1 MDLKKSL
8 HHFLWP
14 LLVGLLAGCSTA
26 RSLQEGQY
34 RLAKN
39 KVEILNDDGLN
50 ISEITPYIKQQAKPA
65 GPMTYIYSMGGKDN
79 KSGWSRLMHKLGTP
93 PVIYTPEQVEASQEN
108 IVRHLEYL
116 GYYDSDV
123 DARVSVNRRN
133 VTVDYRVTLGR
144 QVPIGEIRYNLPERG
159 PLAEYFLRDTVNLLV
174 HKGDYLSEALLER
187 ESERSAAV
195 LREAGFF
202 GFNKNYYFFQADTLG
217 RKDAVLE
224 YRIGEYTRNE
234 PETSAREHRQYTIGN
249 IRFAYDNDVK
259 IREKVLRQMNT
270 LVPGEVYRE
279 SDVNNTYRRLSALK
293 VFRGINLGMVP
304 REDSTVV
311 DCNINLSRSSIQ
323 GFKVNLEASSNSN
336 GLLGI
341 SPQLTYYHK
350 NIFRGGE
357 WLNLGF
363 LGNFQFKLDDNIRS
377 NEFGVTGGLSF
388 PKLIAVP
395 PRFVR
400 DTRSGGRTEVNLS
413 YSYQN
418 RPEYTRHVVGS
429 SFGYTG
435 NWGPK
440 TFYQIFP
447 LQLSI
452 VRLTD
457 IDPLFLI
464 SLLNNPFLLS
474 AYLDHFDLGSR
485 FSVYYTTDAS
495 ANPTSSYHYFRFQVD
510 ASGNVLSLFNGLMKL
525 DSELC
530 ERMILDT
537 PYSQY
542 TRLEAS
548 AGRTWRLGR
557 TGRRAIA
564 TRIMGG
570 IGFAYGNSTTLPFE
584 KQFYGGGASSLRG
597 WQARGVGPGLSEY
610 IDFFTIP
617 SQTGDLKLEANV
629 EYRFPLFWKLNGAAF
644 LDAGNVWLLNGDDLG
659 DGAFRW
665 DTLGDSIAADWG
677 LGLRLDLNFLLLRI
691 DLGMKLHDPV
701 REGAYKWVGPR
712 QWFNRDSYAV
722 HFGVGYP
729 F

>member
-14 LLVGLLAGCSTA
+14 LLVGLVAGCSTA

-234 PETSAREHRQYTIGN
+234 SASSAREHKQFTIGN

-644 LDAGNVWLLNGDDLG
+644 LDAIRWETASPQT
-659 DGAFRW
+659 GAWAFAW
-665 DTLGDSIAADWG
+665 T
-677 LGLRLDLNFLLLRI
+677 
-691 DLGMKLHDPV
+691 
-701 REGAYKWVGPR
+701 
-712 QWFNRDSYAV
+712 
-722 HFGVGYP
+722 
-729 F
+729 

>member
-8 HHFLWP
+8 HHFLLP
-14 LLVGLLAGCSTA
+14 LLVGLVAGCSTA

-174 HKGDYLSEALLER
+174 HKGDYLSEALLEQ

-485 FSVYYTTDAS
+485 MSVYYTTDAS
-495 ANPTSSYHYFRFQVD
+495 ANPTSSYHYFRFQTV
-510 ASGNVLSLFNGLMKL
+510 
-525 DSELC
+525 
-530 ERMILDT
+530 
-537 PYSQY
+537 
-542 TRLEAS
+542 
-548 AGRTWRLGR
+548 
-557 TGRRAIA
+557 
-564 TRIMGG
+564 
-570 IGFAYGNSTTLPFE
+570 
-584 KQFYGGGASSLRG
+584 
-597 WQARGVGPGLSEY
+597 
-610 IDFFTIP
+610 
-617 SQTGDLKLEANV
+617 
-629 EYRFPLFWKLNGAAF
+629 
-644 LDAGNVWLLNGDDLG
+644 
-659 DGAFRW
+659 
-665 DTLGDSIAADWG
+665 
-677 LGLRLDLNFLLLRI
+677 
-691 DLGMKLHDPV
+691 
-701 REGAYKWVGPR
+701 
-712 QWFNRDSYAV
+712 
-722 HFGVGYP
+722 
-729 F
+729 

>member
-1 MDLKKSL
+1 MILKKSL
-8 HHFLWP
+8 HR
-14 LLVGLLAGCSTA
+14 LLLPLLAGLVAGCGTA

-39 KVEILNDDGLN
+39 KVEIINDETLTL
-50 ISEITPYIKQQAKPA
+50 SEITPYIKQQAKPA
-65 GPMTYIYSMGGKDN
+65 GPLTLIYSLGGKED
-79 KSGWSRLMHKLGTP
+79 KLAWSRLMHKLGTP

-116 GYYDSDV
+116 GYYDSKV

-133 VTVDYRVTLGR
+133 VTVDYRVIPGR
-144 QVPIGEIRYNLPERG
+144 RVPIAEIRYILPERG
-159 PLAEYFLRDTVNLLV
+159 TLSEHFLRDTVNQLV
-174 HKGDYLSEALLER
+174 HKGDLLSEALLEQ

-202 GFNKNYYFFQADTLG
+202 GFNKNYYFFEADTLG

-234 PETSAREHRQYTIGN
+234 PATSAREHKQYTIGN

-270 LVPGEVYRE
+270 LVPGETYRE
-279 SDVNNTYRRLSALK
+279 SDVNNTYQRLSALK
-293 VFRGINLGMVP
+293 VFRGVNVGLVP

-311 DCNINLSRSSIQ
+311 DCNINLSRTSIQ
-323 GFKVNLEASSNSN
+323 GYKVNLEASSNSN

-341 SPQLTYYHK
+341 SPQFSYYHK

-363 LGNFQFKLDDNIRS
+363 LGNFQFKLNDRNVRS

-388 PKLIAVP
+388 PKLVAVP
-395 PRFVR
+395 RRMVR
-400 DTRSGGRTEVNLS
+400 DARSGGRTEVNVS

-418 RPEYTRHVVGS
+418 RPEYIRHVVGS

-435 NWGPK
+435 NWGPRK
-440 TFYQIFP
+440 FYQIYP
-447 LQLSI
+447 LQLNI
-452 VRLTD
+452 VRLVD
-457 IDPLFLI
+457 VDPNFVI
-464 SLLNNPFLLS
+464 SMLDNPFLLN
-474 AYLDHFDLGSR
+474 AYIDHFDLGSR
-485 FSVYYTTDAS
+485 FSYSFTTDAS
-495 ANPTSSYHYFRFQVD
+495 ANPTSSYHYLRFQVD
-510 ASGNVLSLFNGLMKL
+510 VAGNVLSLFNNFMKQNE
-525 DSELC
+525 DG
-530 ERMILDT
+530 RRIIMDT

-548 AGRTWRLGR
+548 VGRTWRLGR
-557 TGRRAIA
+557 LERRAIA
-564 TRIMGG
+564 TRIMAG
-570 IGFAYGNSTTLPFE
+570 IGFAYGNSSALPFE

-610 IDFFTIP
+610 VDFFTIP

-629 EYRFPLFWKLNGAAF
+629 EYRFPLFWKLAGATF
-644 LDAGNVWLLNGDDLG
+644 VDAGNVWLVNGEDLD

-665 DTLGDSIAADWG
+665 DSFGDSIAANWG

-701 REGAYKWVGPR
+701 RQGEYKWVGPR
-712 QWFNRDSYAV
+712 QWFNRDSYAI

>member
-1 MDLKKSL
+1 
-8 HHFLWP
+8 
-14 LLVGLLAGCSTA
+14 
-26 RSLQEGQY
+26 
-34 RLAKN
+34 
-39 KVEILNDDGLN
+39 
-50 ISEITPYIKQQAKPA
+50 
-65 GPMTYIYSMGGKDN
+65 
-79 KSGWSRLMHKLGTP
+79 
-93 PVIYTPEQVEASQEN
+93 
-108 IVRHLEYL
+108 
-116 GYYDSDV
+116 
-123 DARVSVNRRN
+123 
-133 VTVDYRVTLGR
+133 
-144 QVPIGEIRYNLPERG
+144 
-159 PLAEYFLRDTVNLLV
+159 
-174 HKGDYLSEALLER
+174 
-187 ESERSAAV
+187 
-195 LREAGFF
+195 
-202 GFNKNYYFFQADTLG
+202 
-217 RKDAVLE
+217 
-224 YRIGEYTRNE
+224 
-234 PETSAREHRQYTIGN
+234 
-249 IRFAYDNDVK
+249 
-259 IREKVLRQMNT
+259 MNT

-485 FSVYYTTDAS
+485 LSVYYTTDAS
-495 ANPTSSYHYFRFQVD
+495 ANPTSSYRYLRFQVD

-525 DSELC
+525 DSELG

-542 TRLEAS
+542 TRMELS

-644 LDAGNVWLLNGDDLG
+644 LDAGNVWLLNGDDLEEA
-659 DGAFRW
+659 AFRW

>member
-14 LLVGLLAGCSTA
+14 LLVGLVAGCSTA

-485 FSVYYTTDAS
+485 LSVYYTTDAS
-495 ANPTSSYHYFRFQVD
+495 ANPTSSYRYLRFQVD

-525 DSELC
+525 DSELG

-542 TRLEAS
+542 TRMELS

-644 LDAGNVWLLNGDDLG
+644 LDAGNVWLLNGDDLEEA
-659 DGAFRW
+659 AFRW
-665 DTLGDSIAADWG
+665 DTLGDSIAADWA

>member
-14 LLVGLLAGCSTA
+14 LLVGLVAGCSTA

-234 PETSAREHRQYTIGN
+234 SASSAREHKQFTIGN

-617 SQTGDLKLEANV
+617 SQTGDLKL
-629 EYRFPLFWKLNGAAF
+629 P
-644 LDAGNVWLLNGDDLG
+644 
-659 DGAFRW
+659 
-665 DTLGDSIAADWG
+665 
-677 LGLRLDLNFLLLRI
+677 
-691 DLGMKLHDPV
+691 
-701 REGAYKWVGPR
+701 
-712 QWFNRDSYAV
+712 
-722 HFGVGYP
+722 VGYAGRQHRRRLGP
-729 F
+729 GPSPGPEFPAPADRSGHETA

>member
-14 LLVGLLAGCSTA
+14 LLVGLVAGCSTA

-174 HKGDYLSEALLER
+174 HKGD
-187 ESERSAAV
+187 
-195 LREAGFF
+195 
-202 GFNKNYYFFQADTLG
+202 
-217 RKDAVLE
+217 
-224 YRIGEYTRNE
+224 
-234 PETSAREHRQYTIGN
+234 YTIGN